1 MSPGPTSPQLTAAH
15 QAGVTD
21 PRVLDAI
28 AAVPRERFVPPSGR
42 GEADLDRPVSIG
54 EGQTTS
60 QPSLIAFMLAALGL
74 TGDEKVLEVGTG
86 FGYQTALLAHL
97 AAEVHSIERFEPLA
111 AAARENLAAAGLDEV
126 NVVVGD
132 GTRGLPEHAPF
143 DAIVVAAAA
152 PELPPA
158 LGEQLAEGGRM
169 VAPVGPPT
177 DQAIHRYERRSG
189 QLGPGERLLAVR
201 FVPLVADD

>member
-1 MSPGPTSPQLTAAH
+1 MSRSSTSPQVTAAR

-21 PRVLDAI
+21 RRVLDAV
-28 AAVPRERFVPPSGR
+28 AAVPRDRFVPPAGR
-42 GEADLDRPVSIG
+42 GEADLDRPVRIG

-60 QPSLIAFMLAALGL
+60 QPSLIAFMLAALEL
-74 TGDEKVLEVGTG
+74 TGDERVLEVGTG
-86 FGYQTALLAHL
+86 HGYQTALLAHL
-97 AAEVHSIERFEPLA
+97 AREVHSIERFEQLA
-111 AAARENLAAAGLDEV
+111 TVARRNLAAVGLDV

-152 PELPPA
+152 EELPAA

-169 VAPVGPPT
+169 IAPVGPPGE
-177 DQAIHRYERRSG
+177 QAIHRYERRSG
-189 QLGPGERLLAVR
+189 ELVTVDRLLAVR